1 MRYPGTLV
9 VEFLDPL
16 PPGLP
21 RNEFLARVTAE
32 IEQATDRI
40 VATAQAEQAQLLAR
54 HPRSVN
60 A

>member
-1 MRYPGTLV
+1 

-21 RNEFLARVTAE
+21 RNEFLRRVTGE

-40 VATAQAEQAQLLAR
+40 VTAGQAEQALLLA
-54 HPRSVN
+54 HDPRS
-60 A
+60 AKA